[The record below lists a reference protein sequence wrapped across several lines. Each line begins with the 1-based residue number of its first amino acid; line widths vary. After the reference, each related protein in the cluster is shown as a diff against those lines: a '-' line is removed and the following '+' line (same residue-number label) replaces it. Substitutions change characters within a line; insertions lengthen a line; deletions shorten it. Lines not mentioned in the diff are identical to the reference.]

1 MGIEKET
8 VKNAIGLGASFLL
21 LLMLFLQFLNPEL
34 SVTERTIK
42 ILLLLIGATVAGDI
56 LLERLPVEITVQK
69 ADDDDD
75 NN

>member
-8 VKNAIGLGASFLL
+8 VKNIVGLASSFLL

-42 ILLLLIGATVAGDI
+42 ILLLLIGATIATDI
-56 LLERLPVEITVQK
+56 LLERLPIEVTVEGK
-69 ADDDDD
+69 KPDDD